1 MEYLPEQIV
10 NWMEEAV
17 QLAEEARAR
26 DEVPVG
32 ALLIQS
38 GNVIGRGM
46 NLRETHHRTV
56 SHAEVVALE
65 DYGTRTGQ
73 WRVPLETTLIVTV
86 EPCLMCTGALLWS
99 RVTHIFYGCKDT
111 RGAGLL
117 RVQPLIEKGVYDH
130 RFKTIQ
136 GEVLSEKCSKM
147 LSDYFKAK
155 R

>member
-1 MEYLPEQIV
+1 MQYLPEQITA
-10 NWMEEAV
+10 WMEEALT
-17 QLAEEARAR
+17 LAEEAASR

-32 ALLIQS
+32 ALLIHE
-38 GNVIGRGM
+38 GRVIGRGM

-65 DYGTRTGQ
+65 DYGSQTNQ

-99 RVTHIFYGCKDT
+99 RVSHIIYGCKDT
-111 RGAGLL
+111 RDAGLL
-117 RVQPLIEKGVYDH
+117 RVEPLIQNGVYDH
-130 RFKTIQ
+130 RFKSIKGGVL
-136 GEVLSEKCSKM
+136 GERCGKVM
-147 LSDYFKAK
+147 SDYFKKK